1 MDEEKNLNEAAEEV
15 TEAAEDAVENAAEKA
30 ADAVESAA
38 ETVADTVEDA
48 TETAEDAADNAV
60 EEATEAVGDT
70 VEEVTETVENTA
82 ETAADAAESA
92 ADNVIESIDNTS
104 EKTAGTVDS
113 VIKDTA
119 YNVDT
124 AEQDFSN
131 LGENA
136 VPVPEKKNS
145 KTAVIITVCA
155 LITAAIVVLAVFLVP
170 KLLNKSAYNK
180 YNTYPDVSG
189 RTIGDIVKSS
199 DMASAYET
207 YTLGEVIAM
216 QMFNDM
222 TTVDEAKSVLGL
234 PDWVNEDTP
243 WGEALGE
250 APLKNYVGEDNLD
263 AFLEQYGLKDK
274 ANGDTLYKEVRQ
286 TVQDVNFR
294 DFLDEYGLPADM
306 PADTNETSAY
316 NAIPISKVL
325 EMSNYENMATV
336 DEAKSYL
343 GLPDWVDEN
352 TPWGDAIGEAPL
364 KNFVGEENLDS
375 FLERYGL
382 TDAADGDTLYK
393 EVRQTVNEADKK
405 EREEY
410 EKQMEELQK
419 QMQESQSEDQ
429 TADDQSQSE
438 QTDDQSQPEQ
448 TEQTDAEA
456 QPAQ

>member
-15 TEAAEDAVENAAEKA
+15 TEAVEDAVENAAE
-30 ADAVESAA
+30 
-38 ETVADTVEDA
+38 TVEDA

-82 ETAADAAESA
+82 ETAADTAESA

-155 LITAAIVVLAVFLVP
+155 LITAAIVVLVII
-170 KLLNKSAYNK
+170 LNQNHNK